1 VLKGSSNYIERYR
14 KPGKTLR
21 PGHRISVVNSPQST
35 NSERRSVEGFAERE
49 GLTLS
54 SAGFLLGDYLF
65 RS

>member
-1 VLKGSSNYIERYR
+1 MLKGSSNYTERYR
-14 KPGKTLR
+14 KPGITLR

-35 NSERRSVEGFAERE
+35 NSERRAVEWFAERE

-54 SAGFLLGDYLF
+54 SAELLVRDQLF